1 MSYRSFVLKCGGS
14 TLAALPNSFYE
25 DVTVLQQQGIL
36 AVVVHG
42 GGPAITDM
50 LNLMNIESRFVDG
63 LRVTNEATLD
73 VVEMVLSGQMN
84 KEIVRKIQATG
95 SRAIGI
101 SGVDGHLIEAR
112 PVANADQIGYVGEV
126 THIHKELIH
135 ALLQMNYIPVIAP
148 LGISANNAQR
158 YNINA
163 DTAAGAIASSIDA
176 EQLVIVTDVPGIMK
190 SIDGE
195 KHVLSHI
202 TVQEVEAMIA
212 NGEIYGGMIP
222 KVRAAM
228 LCIQGNLQ
236 EVIIVDGKHPQILR
250 KIFQNEQIGTRIR
263 KS

>member
-1 MSYRSFVLKCGGS
+1 MSYRAFVLKCGGS
-14 TLAALPNSFYE
+14 TLAALPHSFYE
-25 DVTVLQQQGIL
+25 DMTYLQQEGIL
-36 AVVVHG
+36 AIVVHG

-84 KEIVRKIQATG
+84 KEIVRKIQASG

-101 SGVDGHLIEAR
+101 SGIDGHLIEAQ
-112 PVANADQIGYVGEV
+112 PVANSEQIGYVGEV
-126 THIHKELIH
+126 THIHKELID

-148 LGISANNAQR
+148 LGISANNMQR

-163 DTAAGAIASSIDA
+163 DTAAGAIASTVDA

-195 KHVLSHI
+195 KQVISEI

-222 KVRAAM
+222 KVRAAIH
-228 LCIQGNLQ
+228 CIQGKLQ

-250 KIFQNEQIGTRIR
+250 KIFQKEQVGTRIR